1 MAVPT
6 HGYDCRSETY
16 PTVCNYCGQDV
27 FYMEC
32 NHGSKVFFD
41 ELGDPWPI
49 HFCAEY
55 ALAQQQANY
64 AAAART
70 ALRTPSRQGIRVRRV
85 MPFDGQPIVVGQVL
99 EINEVN
105 FLRRL
110 GYVNTA
116 MARALL
122 GRLGDRRYVE
132 VTVREG
138 PVGIVRAC

>member
-70 ALRTPSRQGIRVRRV
+70 ALRKVKGPGGIPE
-85 MPFDGQPIVVGQVL
+85 PFHVK
-99 EINEVN
+99 
-105 FLRRL
+105 RST
-110 GYVNTA
+110 GYF
-116 MARALL
+116 R
-122 GRLGDRRYVE
+122 
-132 VTVREG
+132 
-138 PVGIVRAC
+138 